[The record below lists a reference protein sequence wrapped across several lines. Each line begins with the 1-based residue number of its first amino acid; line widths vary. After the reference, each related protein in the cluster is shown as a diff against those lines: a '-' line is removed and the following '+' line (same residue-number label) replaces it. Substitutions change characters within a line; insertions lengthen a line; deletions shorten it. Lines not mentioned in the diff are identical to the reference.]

1 MGGNFYALD
10 AATGQKLWGKKIG
23 GAIGGGVITYAVNGA
38 QKVAVA
44 TGYVSPAFPTE
55 IRRATIAILGLE
67 GGLKQPM
74 VAPHSMAVLRANDTR
89 ASLPEAV
96 GFGLEAGV

>member
-23 GAIGGGVITYAVNGA
+23 GAIGGGVITYTANGA

-44 TGYVSPAFPTE
+44 TGYVSPAFPVQ
-55 IRRATIAILGLE
+55 IRRAEIAILGVE
-67 GGLKQPM
+67 
-74 VAPHSMAVLRANDTR
+74 R
-89 ASLPEAV
+89 
-96 GFGLEAGV
+96 EAGNQ